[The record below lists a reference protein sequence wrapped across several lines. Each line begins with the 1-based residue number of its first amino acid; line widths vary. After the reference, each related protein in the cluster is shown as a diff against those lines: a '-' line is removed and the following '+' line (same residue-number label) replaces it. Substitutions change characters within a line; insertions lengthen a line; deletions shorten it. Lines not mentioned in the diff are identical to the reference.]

1 MSLNGKQPETMP
13 LPDEEQEVGAFL
25 RRWRDPAPDP
35 AAKAH
40 LLELLSAEM
49 DIAVG
54 AQRAVPLQRR
64 STGRQ
69 RLTWAWL
76 ILRAQARLVH
86 PATWAAS
93 GLVIALGALVTLLL
107 YQPTQSGADL
117 PLVIVAPLAA
127 ACGVA
132 FLYGLDAD
140 PALELQLSTP
150 ISPRL
155 ILLARLLLLFAFN
168 LTITF
173 ACSLI
178 LSLVQAQI
186 SLMPLIGAWLAPMTF
201 LSALAF
207 LLSVLFFDPL
217 ASVLIC
223 LLLWTAL
230 ALRHFLDRSALVL
243 PDFLRANDYPA
254 MWIAAPALVLLALWL
269 AEREERWTQG
279 GGH

>member
-1 MSLNGKQPETMP
+1 MSLNGKQPEAMP
-13 LPDEEQEVGAFL
+13 TSDEEREVGAFL

-35 AAKAH
+35 AAKAR
-40 LLELLSAEM
+40 LLEILSAEM
-49 DIAVG
+49 NTAG
-54 AQRAVPLQRR
+54 AHHDVPLQNETR
-64 STGRQ
+64 RQ

-107 YQPTQSGADL
+107 YQPTQTGADL

-178 LSLVQAQI
+178 LSLMQAQI

-230 ALRHFLDRSALVL
+230 ALRHFLDQSALAL
-243 PDFLRANDYPA
+243 PDLLRASAYPA
-254 MWIAAPALVLLALWL
+254 MWIAAPALIVLALWL

-279 GGH
+279 GSH

>member
-117 PLVIVAPLAA
+117 TVDLIIL
-127 ACGVA
+127 
-132 FLYGLDAD
+132 FT
-140 PALELQLSTP
+140 QFTLS
-150 ISPRL
+150 R
-155 ILLARLLLLFAFN
+155 N
-168 LTITF
+168 
-173 ACSLI
+173 
-178 LSLVQAQI
+178 
-186 SLMPLIGAWLAPMTF
+186 
-201 LSALAF
+201 
-207 LLSVLFFDPL
+207 
-217 ASVLIC
+217 
-223 LLLWTAL
+223 
-230 ALRHFLDRSALVL
+230 
-243 PDFLRANDYPA
+243 Y
-254 MWIAAPALVLLALWL
+254 
-269 AEREERWTQG
+269 
-279 GGH
+279 